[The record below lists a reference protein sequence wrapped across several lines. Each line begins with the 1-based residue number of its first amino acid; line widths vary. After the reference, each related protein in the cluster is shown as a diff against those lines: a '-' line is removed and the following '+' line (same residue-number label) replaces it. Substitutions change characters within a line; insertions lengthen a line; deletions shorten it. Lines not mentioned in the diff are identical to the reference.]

1 MQSAGD
7 RRTHPA
13 VRTMLA
19 QRLIAIVRTSSPALA
34 ITAGRA
40 LFAAGLGAIEVALTT
55 PGALDAI
62 GALAGE
68 RPEGC
73 WVGAGTVLDVA
84 MASDADAAGAAFL
97 VAPNLNPAVISRGHA
112 GGLAVIPGVLTP
124 TEMVHAHQ
132 AGADLI
138 KVFPATAWTPSA
150 LKDVLAPLP
159 HLPLMP
165 TGGVRI
171 DSAADWIDA
180 GAVAVGI
187 GRQLTMGD
195 PAEVSPRVHRLLA
208 ALKAAGS

>member
-1 MQSAGD
+1 MRSAGD
-7 RRTHPA
+7 RRPRPA

-19 QRLIAIVRTSSPALA
+19 QRLIAVIRTSGPARA

-40 LFAAGLGAIEVALTT
+40 LFAAGLGAVEVALTT
-55 PGALDAI
+55 PGALEAI
-62 GALAGE
+62 GVLAGE

-84 MASDADAAGAAFL
+84 MASDAEAAGAACL
-97 VAPNLNPAVISRGHA
+97 VAPNLNPAVIARGHA

-159 HLPLMP
+159 HLPLVP

-171 DSAADWIDA
+171 DGAADWINA
-180 GAVAVGI
+180 GAVAVGV
-187 GRQLTMGD
+187 GRDLTMGD
-195 PAEVSPRVHRLLA
+195 PTEISRRARRLLVT
-208 ALKAAGS
+208 LKAAGS

>member
-7 RRTHPA
+7 RRIHPA
-13 VRTMLA
+13 VRTMVT
-19 QRLIAIVRTSSPALA
+19 QRLIAVIRTSGPELA

-40 LFAAGLGAIEVALTT
+40 LFAAGLGAVEVALTT

-62 GALAGE
+62 GVLAGQ

-84 MASDADAAGAAFL
+84 MASDSEAAGAAFL
-97 VAPNLNPAVISRGHA
+97 VAPNLNPAVIARGHA

-159 HLPLMP
+159 HLPLVP

-171 DSAADWIDA
+171 DRAADWINA
-180 GAVAVGI
+180 GAVAVGV
-187 GRQLTMGD
+187 GRDLTMGD
-195 PAEVSPRVHRLLA
+195 SAEVSPRARRLLA

>member
-7 RRTHPA
+7 RRIHPA
-13 VRTMLA
+13 VPTMLT
-19 QRLIAIVRTSSPALA
+19 QRLIAVIRTSGPELA

-40 LFAAGLGAIEVALTT
+40 LFAAGLRAVEVALTT

-62 GALAGE
+62 GVLAKE
-68 RPEGC
+68 RPKGC

-84 MASDADAAGAAFL
+84 MASDSEAAGATFL

-132 AGADLI
+132 VGADLI
-138 KVFPATAWTPSA
+138 KVFPAAAWTPSA

-159 HLPLMP
+159 HLPLVP

-171 DSAADWIDA
+171 DRAADWINA
-180 GAVAVGI
+180 GAVAVGV
-187 GRQLTMGD
+187 GRELTMGD
-195 PAEVSPRVHRLLA
+195 SAEVSPRARRLLA

>member
-1 MQSAGD
+1 MPSAGD

-13 VRTMLA
+13 VRTMMT
-19 QRLIAIVRTSSPALA
+19 QRLIAIIRTSSPALA

-40 LFAAGLGAIEVALTT
+40 FFAAGLGAAEVALTT

-62 GALAGE
+62 GVLAGE

-84 MASDADAAGAAFL
+84 MASDSEAAGAAFL

-138 KVFPATAWTPSA
+138 KVFPAAAWTPSA

-159 HLPLMP
+159 HLPLVP

-171 DSAADWIDA
+171 DRAADWINA
-180 GAVAVGI
+180 GAVAVGV
-187 GRQLTMGD
+187 GRELTMGD
-195 PAEVSPRVHRLLA
+195 STEVSLRARRLLA
-208 ALKAAGS
+208 TLKAAGS

>member
-1 MQSAGD
+1 M
-7 RRTHPA
+7 
-13 VRTMLA
+13 MA
-19 QRLIAIVRTSSPALA
+19 QRLIAIIRTSGPALA

-40 LFAAGLGAIEVALTT
+40 LFAAGLGAVEVALTT

-62 GALAGE
+62 GVLARE

-84 MASDADAAGAAFL
+84 MASDSEAAGAAFL
-97 VAPNLNPAVISRGHA
+97 VAPNLNSAVIARGHA

-124 TEMVHAHQ
+124 TEMVDAHE

-159 HLPLMP
+159 HLPLVP

-171 DSAADWIDA
+171 DRAADWINA
-180 GAVAVGI
+180 GAVAVGV
-187 GRQLTMGD
+187 GRELTMGD
-195 PAEVSPRVHRLLA
+195 STEVSPRAHRLLA
-208 ALKAAGS
+208 TLRAAGA